1 MEVVKSPAGTKI
13 TVITPCYNRAGMITD
28 AIESV
33 LAQDLVS
40 FEHIV
45 VDGGSTDG
53 TLEILGQYSHLN
65 VIHGPDQGMY
75 DALNK
80 GLDIAT
86 GEIIGFLNTDDM
98 YAEQILVKVAAKF
111 DDPEIMAV
119 TGRAIVFSKLLDRSI
134 KIVEQYAPDDR
145 SLIERLTTGGAFFN
159 AWFFRKST
167 FDRIGKFDPTYKI
180 AGDQDFMFR
189 FAFSNLKYTTLN
201 ELVYKYRMHQDSLT
215 FDKKGEKRTWSADE
229 HLAILNP
236 YLDKEDLPN
245 ITKKLLIHVRTL
257 ETMDMAA
264 RSIWMWN
271 IRKFVYYSLE
281 GSKYDPSWPWKFL
294 QYVLK
299 RGIVLLQAKW
309 PAKSSS

>member
-1 MEVVKSPAGTKI
+1 MI
-13 TVITPCYNRAGMITD
+13 TIITPCYNRAGMITD

-53 TLEILGQYSHLN
+53 TLEILGRYSHLK

-80 GLDIAT
+80 GLYAAT

-98 YAEQILVKVAAKF
+98 YAEQVFAKIAAKF

-119 TGRAIVFSKLLDRSI
+119 TGRAIVFSPLPEGSVKTI
-134 KIVEQYAPDDR
+134 EQYAPGDLR
-145 SLIERLTTGGAFFN
+145 LIERLTTGGAFFN

-189 FAFSNLKYTTLN
+189 FAFSDLKYTTLN
-201 ELVYKYRMHQDSLT
+201 ELIYKYRMHQDSLT
-215 FDKKGEKRTWSADE
+215 FDKKGEKREWSADE
-229 HLAILNP
+229 HLAIIRP
-236 YLDKEDLPN
+236 YLKKENLPTL
-245 ITKKLLIHVRTL
+245 TKKLLIHVQTL
-257 ETMDMAA
+257 ETVDMAV
-264 RSIWMWN
+264 RSISMWN
-271 IRKFVYYSLE
+271 FRKSIYYFLE
-281 GSKYDPSWPWKFL
+281 GFKYDRSWPLKFL

-299 RGIVLLQAKW
+299 RGMVLLQAKW
-309 PAKSSS
+309 PAKSLS